1 MLKNITAWPITI
13 KTGEKVA
20 KIEPANAVPHMLAP
34 QSPGSMD
41 PMVSKSAEAGLEAG
55 T

>member
-1 MLKNITAWPITI
+1 MLKNITSRPITI

-20 KIEPANAVPHMLAP
+20 QIKPANAVPHMLAL
-34 QSPGSMD
+34 QSLESVD
-41 PMVSKSAEAGLEAG
+41 PVVSKSAEAG